1 MPPQVFAPWTDKFP
15 MTNPTTQWKRLVSR
29 LPGLARHR
37 GYETR
42 PLLSAVAGGLI
53 AWGTAIA
60 GIAVVDVIVRQIL
73 LEDVRTYLARTAA
86 GTAALIDGDQ
96 LRAFNSAS
104 QDGSPEYNRASRP
117 LRVLLDTNPDIR
129 FAYVGVMQNGVM
141 HFILDGTHQ
150 GTFDEAGRP
159 NHSPP
164 MEVDEASPGEIEVSR
179 THLLTVEKEP
189 TATAWGMGI
198 RAQAPVFARDGQMTG
213 YVGITVR
220 ADRYRQLVRRVDVS
234 AALGV
239 LIAGA
244 LAFLNGLAI
253 WRAQISRRRAMT
265 AQAHTEDELRR
276 AQQFANLGAW
286 YANLQTRTGSMS
298 SELRQLLGNP
308 EDRARPLDAYLAAT
322 HPEDRSMVEQMLAD
336 LSSSGGSHKLDH
348 RFLVEGSV
356 KHVRAAVAAR
366 CDVRGQ
372 PLEMQGIVLDLTDLK
387 AAALETLRAK
397 EVAESA
403 NRAKSDFLANMSHEI
418 RTPMNG
424 VLGMTELLL
433 DTKLDGLQRDYAE
446 TIRDSGTSLLT
457 VINDILDFS
466 KVEAGKLELEQ
477 ADVDL
482 RDTFEDVA
490 RLLSIQ
496 AHAKG
501 LELTAQ
507 IDAKLPDL
515 VKGDAGRIRQ
525 ILLNLAGNA
534 IKFTAKGE
542 VSLEIKVL
550 REGEKGIEVRCEVRD
565 TGIGI
570 PADRLGSLFAPFMQV
585 DTSTTRRFG
594 GTGLGLSIV
603 RRLVELMGGET
614 GVDSVEGIGSLFWFT
629 ACFMPVASTSHPL
642 YPAPASIKGQR
653 ILVVDDNAT
662 NRKVLMGQLLLCG
675 VEPVSASSADEA
687 LALMRQASAA
697 GRAFDAA
704 LLDHL
709 MPNCDGADLGRV
721 IVKDETLRSTRL
733 VLLTSSG
740 QRGDGQV
747 FADIGFAAYLLKP
760 VTQRDLTECLILV
773 LANTAHSWH
782 LQSQPMITR
791 HALRA
796 QRAQTRNRILLA
808 EDNLVNQKVASK
820 LLEKLNYRVDVVAD
834 GLAAVA
840 AWQSGKFDLI
850 LMDCQMPQMDGYEAA
865 REIRRLEAGERH
877 VPIVALTAHAM
888 TGDEQKCRAAG
899 MDDYLSKPI
908 DRIKLDTCLERLLK
922 SIGTDLPPTFEEN
935 PPAGETAAVGE
946 TADVRDTPDAADGTE
961 HHPVDWAALLDSI
974 DGDEVFARDLADAFI
989 ETGTREIAAIETA
1002 LEKGDAAALRIS
1014 AHTLK
1019 GASANL
1025 RATAAAAAA
1034 AQLESAASS
1043 GKIAHIPALAAQ
1055 LTTEVGRM
1063 SAYLRAKSG

>member
-1 MPPQVFAPWTDKFP
+1 
-15 MTNPTTQWKRLVSR
+15 MTHPTALWRRLIPR
-29 LPGLARHR
+29 LPAFRR
-37 GYETR
+37 KKSQEAR

-60 GIAVVDVIVRQIL
+60 GIAVVDAIVRQIL

-96 LRAFNSAS
+96 LGTFNSPD

-129 FAYVGVMQNGVM
+129 FAYVGVMQGDVM
-141 HFILDGTHQ
+141 HFVLDGTRQ

-164 MEVDEASPGEIEVSR
+164 MEVDEPSPGEREVSR
-179 THLLTVEKEP
+179 THRLTVEKEP

-198 RAQAPVFARDGQMTG
+198 RAHAPVFARNGEMVG
-213 YVGITVR
+213 YVGITVQ

-234 AALGV
+234 ALLGV

-244 LAFLNGLAI
+244 LAFLSGVVI
-253 WRAQISRRRAMT
+253 WRAQIARHRALA
-265 AQAHTEDELRR
+265 AQAHTEDQLKR
-276 AQQFANLGAW
+276 AQQFANLGIW
-286 YANLQTRTGSMS
+286 YANLRTRAGSMS
-298 SELRQLLGNP
+298 DELRQLLGNP
-308 EDRARPLDAYLAAT
+308 ENNSQPLTAYLTVT
-322 HPEDRSMVEQMLAD
+322 HPEDRSLVESI
-336 LSSSGGSHKLDH
+336 LSELGSSGGSRTLDH
-348 RFLVEGSV
+348 RFIINGVV
-356 KHVRAAVAAR
+356 KHVRAAVAVR
-366 CDVRGQ
+366 CDARGL

-387 AAALETLRAK
+387 AAAYETLRAK

-433 DTKLDGLQRDYAE
+433 DTRLDAVQRDYAE

-466 KVEAGKLELEQ
+466 KVEAGKLELELLE
-477 ADVDL
+477 VDL

-507 IDAKLPDL
+507 IDRRLPDL

-525 ILLNLAGNA
+525 ILLNLACNA

-550 REGEKGIEVRCEVRD
+550 ASDESGTKVRCEVRD

-570 PADRLGSLFAPFMQV
+570 PADRLESLFAPFMQV
-585 DTSTTRRFG
+585 DSSTTRRFG

-614 GVDSVEGIGSLFWFT
+614 GVESVEGVGSLFWFT
-629 ACFMPVASTSHPL
+629 AHFAPVLHSLQPLHPI
-642 YPAPASIKGQR
+642 PASIKGRR
-653 ILVVDDNAT
+653 ILAVDDNAT

-675 VEPVSASSADEA
+675 IEPVCASSADEA
-687 LALMRQASAA
+687 LALMHQA
-697 GRAFDAA
+697 RAENRPFDAA
-704 LLDHL
+704 LLDHQ
-709 MPNCDGADLGRV
+709 MPDRDGADLGRA
-721 IVKDETLRSTRL
+721 IVQDEALKSTRL
-733 VLLTSSG
+733 ILLTSSG
-740 QRGDGQV
+740 QRGDGQL

-773 LANTAHSWH
+773 LSNPALAWH
-782 LQSQPMITR
+782 LQSQPLITR

-796 QRAQTRNRILLA
+796 QRAQTRCRILLA
-808 EDNLVNQKVASK
+808 EDNLVNQKVAVK
-820 LLEKLNYRVDVVAD
+820 LLEKLDYRVEVVAD

-840 AWQSGKFDLI
+840 AWQTGKFDLI
-850 LMDCQMPQMDGYEAA
+850 IMDCQMPQMDGYEAT
-865 REIRRLEAGERH
+865 REIRRLEEGKH
-877 VPIVALTAHAM
+877 HIPIVALTAHAM
-888 TGDEQKCRAAG
+888 KGDEEKCRAAG

-908 DRIKLDTCLERLLK
+908 DRAKLKACLDYLLP
-922 SIGTDLPPTFEEN
+922 STGSTGLTLALEEA
-935 PPAGETAAVGE
+935 PVMVEGASARAAPQL
-946 TADVRDTPDAADGTE
+946 DSPI
-961 HHPVDWAALLDSI
+961 DWEGLLESI
-974 DGDEVFARDLADAFI
+974 DGDKEFARDLADAFI
-989 ETGTREIAAIETA
+989 GTGDRELAAIAAAVDT
-1002 LEKGDAAALRIS
+1002 GDAAALRLS

-1025 RATAAAAAA
+1025 RASAASSAA
-1034 AQLESAASS
+1034 AQLETAA
-1043 GKIAHIPALAAQ
+1043 GLGTTTQLPALAEKLSA
-1055 LTTEVGRM
+1055 EVKRM
-1063 SAYLRAKSG
+1063 TAYLRSKVD

>member
-1 MPPQVFAPWTDKFP
+1 
-15 MTNPTTQWKRLVSR
+15 
-29 LPGLARHR
+29 LARRR
-37 GYETR
+37 GHEAR
-42 PLLSAVAGGLI
+42 PLLSALAGGLI

-73 LEDVRTYLARTAA
+73 LEDVKTYLARTAA

-96 LRAFNSAS
+96 LRTFNNPN
-104 QDGSPEYNRASRP
+104 QDGTPEYNRASRP

-129 FAYVGVMQNGVM
+129 FAYVGVMHGDVM
-141 HFILDGTHQ
+141 HFILDGTRQ

-164 MEVDEASPGEIEVSR
+164 MEVDEPSPGEREVSR
-179 THLLTVEKEP
+179 THRLTVENEP

-198 RAQAPVFARDGQMTG
+198 RAHAPVFARDGEMTG
-213 YVGITVR
+213 YVGITVQ
-220 ADRYRQLVRRVDVS
+220 ADRYRQLVRRVDMS
-234 AALGV
+234 AVLGV

-244 LAFLNGLAI
+244 LAFLNGVAI
-253 WRAQISRRRAMT
+253 WRAQISRRRALT
-265 AQAHTEDELRR
+265 AQAHTEVELRR

-286 YANLQTRTGSMS
+286 YANLRTGTGSMS
-298 SELRQLLGNP
+298 SELGQLLGDP
-308 EDRARPLDAYLAAT
+308 EDSARPLAAYLAAT
-322 HPEDRSMVEQMLAD
+322 HPEDRSLVEKLLAD
-336 LSSSGGSHKLDH
+336 LSSSGGSRKLDH
-348 RFLVEGSV
+348 RFMVDGVV

-433 DTKLDGLQRDYAE
+433 DTKLDALQRDYAE

-477 ADVDL
+477 VDVDL

-507 IDAKLPDL
+507 IDATLPDL

-525 ILLNLAGNA
+525 VLLNLAGNA
-534 IKFTAKGE
+534 IKFTARGE

-550 REGEKGIEVRCEVRD
+550 DTGKDGTTVRCEVRD

-614 GVDSVEGIGSLFWFT
+614 GVKSTEGVGSLFWFT
-629 ACFMPVASTSHPL
+629 AHFAPVVNSLQPL

-653 ILVVDDNAT
+653 VLVVDDNAT

-687 LALMRQASAA
+687 LALMRQADAA

-709 MPNCDGADLGRV
+709 MPDCDGAELGRL
-721 IVKDETLRSTRL
+721 IIQDEKLKFTRL
-733 VLLTSSG
+733 ILLTSSG

-796 QRAQTRNRILLA
+796 QRAQSRNRILLA
-808 EDNLVNQKVASK
+808 EDNPVNQKVASR
-820 LLEKLNYRVDVVAD
+820 LLEKLQYRVDVVAD

-850 LMDCQMPQMDGYEAA
+850 IMDCQMPQMDGYEAA
-865 REIRRLEAGERH
+865 REIRRLEAGKRRI
-877 VPIVALTAHAM
+877 PIVALTAHAM
-888 TGDEQKCRAAG
+888 TGDEAKCRAAG

-908 DRIKLDTCLERLLK
+908 DRAKLETCVERLL
-922 SIGTDLPPTFEEN
+922 IGSGSTLTMTGRTAAISKETPVAGEAPVADPAAVAASARLPPPLPL
-935 PPAGETAAVGE
+935 PP
-946 TADVRDTPDAADGTE
+946 
-961 HHPVDWAALLDSI
+961 HNPVDWDALLESI
-974 DGDEVFARDLADAFI
+974 DGDEGFARDLADAFVA
-989 ETGTREIAAIETA
+989 TGTRELAAISTA
-1002 LEKGDAAALRIS
+1002 LGTGDAAALRMA

-1025 RATAAAAAA
+1025 RAPAVAAAA
-1034 AQLESAASS
+1034 AQLESAA
-1043 GKIAHIPALAAQ
+1043 GLGENAQTAALAEK
-1055 LTTEVGRM
+1055 LTAEITKMTVYLQSKVG
-1063 SAYLRAKSG
+1063 

>member
-1 MPPQVFAPWTDKFP
+1 
-15 MTNPTTQWKRLVSR
+15 MTNPTPQWKRLISR
-29 LPGLARHR
+29 LPGLARRR
-37 GYETR
+37 GHEAR
-42 PLLSAVAGGLI
+42 PLLSALAGGLI

-73 LEDVRTYLARTAA
+73 LEDVKTYLARTAA

-96 LRAFNSAS
+96 LRTFNNPN
-104 QDGSPEYNRASRP
+104 QDGTPEYNRASRP

-129 FAYVGVMQNGVM
+129 FAYVGVMHGDVM
-141 HFILDGTHQ
+141 HFILDGTRQ

-164 MEVDEASPGEIEVSR
+164 MEVDEPSPGEREVSR
-179 THLLTVEKEP
+179 THRLTVENEP

-198 RAQAPVFARDGQMTG
+198 RAHAPVFARDGEMTG
-213 YVGITVR
+213 YVGITVQ

-234 AALGV
+234 AVLGV
-239 LIAGA
+239 LIAGG
-244 LAFLNGLAI
+244 LAFLNGVAI
-253 WRAQISRRRAMT
+253 WRAQISRRRALT
-265 AQAHTEDELRR
+265 AQAHTEVELRR

-286 YANLQTRTGSMS
+286 YANLRTGTGSMS
-298 SELRQLLGNP
+298 SELGQLLGDP
-308 EDRARPLDAYLAAT
+308 EDSARPLAAYLAAT
-322 HPEDRSMVEQMLAD
+322 HPEDRSMVEKLLAD
-336 LSSSGGSHKLDH
+336 LSASGGSRKLDH
-348 RFLVEGSV
+348 RFMVDGVV

-433 DTKLDGLQRDYAE
+433 DTKLDALQRDYAE

-477 ADVDL
+477 VDVDL

-507 IDAKLPDL
+507 IDATLPDL

-525 ILLNLAGNA
+525 VLLNLAGNA
-534 IKFTAKGE
+534 IKFTAQGE

-550 REGEKGIEVRCEVRD
+550 DTGEDGTTVRCEVRD

-570 PADRLGSLFAPFMQV
+570 PADRLESLFAPFMQV

-614 GVDSVEGIGSLFWFT
+614 GVKSTEGVGSLFWFT
-629 ACFMPVASTSHPL
+629 AHFAPVVNSLQPL

-653 ILVVDDNAT
+653 VLVVDDNAT

-687 LALMRQASAA
+687 LALMRQADAA

-709 MPNCDGADLGRV
+709 MPDCDGAELGRL
-721 IVKDETLRSTRL
+721 IIQDEKLKFTRL
-733 VLLTSSG
+733 ILLTSSG

-796 QRAQTRNRILLA
+796 QRAQSRNRILLA
-808 EDNLVNQKVASK
+808 EDNPVNQKVASR
-820 LLEKLNYRVDVVAD
+820 LLEKLQYRVDVVAD

-850 LMDCQMPQMDGYEAA
+850 IMDCQMPQMDGYEAA
-865 REIRRLEAGERH
+865 REIRRLEAGKRRI
-877 VPIVALTAHAM
+877 PIVALTAHAM
-888 TGDEQKCRAAG
+888 TGDEAKCRAAG

-908 DRIKLDTCLERLLK
+908 DRAKLETCVERLL
-922 SIGTDLPPTFEEN
+922 IGSGATLTMTGRAAAIVKEAPVGGEAPVDDPAAVAVSAPLPPPLPLPL
-935 PPAGETAAVGE
+935 PP
-946 TADVRDTPDAADGTE
+946 
-961 HHPVDWAALLDSI
+961 HNPVDWDALLESI
-974 DGDEVFARDLADAFI
+974 DGDEGFARDLADAFVA
-989 ETGTREIAAIETA
+989 TGTRELAAISTA
-1002 LEKGDAAALRIS
+1002 LGTGDAAALRMA

-1025 RATAAAAAA
+1025 RAPAVAAAA
-1034 AQLESAASS
+1034 AQLESAA
-1043 GKIAHIPALAAQ
+1043 GLGENAQTAALAEK
-1055 LTTEVGRM
+1055 LTAEITKMTVYLQSKVG
-1063 SAYLRAKSG
+1063 

>member
-1 MPPQVFAPWTDKFP
+1 
-15 MTNPTTQWKRLVSR
+15 MTNPTPVRKRLLPR
-29 LPGLARHR
+29 LPGFGRRSGQEA
-37 GYETR
+37 R
-42 PLLSAVAGGLI
+42 PLLSAIAGGLI

-60 GIAVVDVIVRQIL
+60 GIAVVDVIVRQVL
-73 LEDVRTYLARTAA
+73 LEDLRTNLARTAA
-86 GTAALIDGDQ
+86 GTAALIDGDE
-96 LRAFNSAS
+96 LRTFNSPD

-117 LRVLLDTNPDIR
+117 LRVLLETNPDIR
-129 FAYVGVMQNGVM
+129 FAYVGVMQGDVM
-141 HFILDGTHQ
+141 HFVLDGTRQ

-164 MEVDEASPGEIEVSR
+164 MEVDEPTPGEREVSK
-179 THLLTVEKEP
+179 THRLTVEKEP

-198 RAQAPVFARDGQMTG
+198 RAHAPVFARNGEMVG

-234 AALGV
+234 AVLGV

-244 LAFLNGLAI
+244 LAFLNGVAI
-253 WRAQISRRRAMT
+253 WRVQIARRRAMT
-265 AQAHTEDELRR
+265 AQAHTEDQLKR
-276 AQQFANLGAW
+276 AQAFANLGTW
-286 YANLQTRTGSMS
+286 YANLPTRTGSMS
-298 SELRQLLGNP
+298 DQLRQLLGNP
-308 EDRARPLDAYLAAT
+308 EDSDRPLAAYLAVT
-322 HPEDRSMVEQMLAD
+322 HPEDRLLVETMLAD
-336 LSSSGGSHKLDH
+336 LGSGGGSRTLDH
-348 RFLVEGSV
+348 RFIIDGVV

-366 CDVRGQ
+366 CDARGR
-372 PLEMQGIVLDLTDLK
+372 PVEIQGIVLDLTDLR

-433 DTKLDGLQRDYAE
+433 DTRLDALQRDYAE

-466 KVEAGKLELEQ
+466 KVEAGKLELELL
-477 ADVDL
+477 DVDL

-525 ILLNLAGNA
+525 VLLNLAGNA
-534 IKFTAKGE
+534 IKFTTKGE

-550 REGEKGIEVRCEVRD
+550 NTGENGTTVRCEVRD

-570 PADRLGSLFAPFMQV
+570 PADRLESLFAPFTQV

-614 GVDSVEGIGSLFWFT
+614 GVESAEGVGSLFWFT
-629 ACFMPVASTSHPL
+629 AHFARVVHSLQPL
-642 YPAPASIKGQR
+642 YPVPSSIKGQR
-653 ILVVDDNAT
+653 VLVVDDNAT
-662 NRKVLMGQLLLCG
+662 NRKVIMGQLLLCG

-687 LALMRQASAA
+687 LAIMRQARAA
-697 GRAFDAA
+697 DRPFDAA

-709 MPNCDGADLGRV
+709 MPDCDGADLGRI
-721 IVKDETLRSTRL
+721 IVQDEALKSTRL
-733 VLLTSSG
+733 ILLTSSG
-740 QRGDGQV
+740 QRGDGQI

-760 VTQRDLTECLILV
+760 VTQRDLTECLVLV
-773 LANTAHSWH
+773 LANTAQSWH

-796 QRAQTRNRILLA
+796 QRAQSRSRILLA
-808 EDNLVNQKVASK
+808 EDNLVNQKVALK
-820 LLEKLNYRVDVVAD
+820 LLEKLNYRVEVVAD

-840 AWQSGKFDLI
+840 AWQTGKFDLI
-850 LMDCQMPQMDGYEAA
+850 IMDCQMPQMDGYEAT
-865 REIRRLEAGERH
+865 REIRRLEEGKRH
-877 VPIVALTAHAM
+877 IPIVALTAHAM
-888 TGDEQKCRAAG
+888 KGDEEKCRAAG
-899 MDDYLSKPI
+899 MDAYLSKPI
-908 DRIKLDTCLERLLK
+908 DRAKLENCLEHLLP
-922 SIGTDLPPTFEEN
+922 STGSTGLM
-935 PPAGETAAVGE
+935 PAIKEAPVVVESAPQPASVHL
-946 TADVRDTPDAADGTE
+946 
-961 HHPVDWAALLDSI
+961 HHPVDWEALLDSI
-974 DGDEVFARDLADAFI
+974 DGDRQFARDLADAFI
-989 ETGTREIAAIETA
+989 GTGDRELAAIAAA
-1002 LEKGDAAALRIS
+1002 LGTGDAAALRES
-1014 AHTLK
+1014 AHALK
-1019 GASANL
+1019 GASGNL
-1025 RATAAAAAA
+1025 RASAAASAA
-1034 AQLESAASS
+1034 AQLESAARL
-1043 GKIAHIPALAAQ
+1043 GKSAQIPALAET
-1055 LTTEVGRM
+1055 LTAEIRRM
-1063 SAYLRAKSG
+1063 TAYLRSKVD